1 MGVVGPRTGLD
12 AINTLCIERYS
23 EDIMRRPRCTKLIVT
38 IAFHKAILALRVF
51 QVDIKLWTVMSHAI
65 AAYRVS
71 ICMQSRK
78 RNRSGHRHLT
88 SHKTS

>member
-23 EDIMRRPRCTKLIVT
+23 EDIMQRSRCTKLIVT
-38 IAFHKAILALRVF
+38 IAFHKGILALRAC

-65 AAYRVS
+65 VAYTFPFACKVARETVLV
-71 ICMQSRK
+71 I
-78 RNRSGHRHLT
+78 GGT
-88 SHKTS
+88 